1 MQILPP
7 PGPQRTRQLAL
18 LAVMVVVLAVYGYTR
33 IGAGPTA
40 SAPAASN
47 PGTAT
52 TGGPVSKAL
61 PESVKLEDLDSV
73 PVEPEG
79 RRNLFRFGMKP
90 APPPPPAPPVT
101 AAPPPVVAPPPQP
114 VGPPPIPWK
123 AVGRHVI
130 SVPVGVVPDPVTG
143 APVQQ
148 VKNVTIVTLRDPST
162 GQVVQAEEGKII
174 DGRYKLLKIGLQ
186 SVEMSYL
193 DGSGYVRIPFGGV

>member
-1 MQILPP
+1 
-7 PGPQRTRQLAL
+7 
-18 LAVMVVVLAVYGYTR
+18 
-33 IGAGPTA
+33 
-40 SAPAASN
+40 
-47 PGTAT
+47 
-52 TGGPVSKAL
+52 
-61 PESVKLEDLDSV
+61 
-73 PVEPEG
+73 
-79 RRNLFRFGMKP
+79 MKP

-123 AVGRHVI
+123 ATGRHVI
-130 SVPVGVVPDPVTG
+130 PVPVGVAPDPVTG

-148 VKNVTIVTLRDPST
+148 VQNRTIVTLKDPTT
-162 GQVVQAEEGKII
+162 GRVVQAVEGEII